1 MDPERTAQEL
11 KKALMEAFKATVEAV
26 PFMAEN
32 VALDKVP
39 VDTGRLKG
47 TIKAEIEGTSENP
60 ILVLSADTNYAEY
73 VEFGTSRM
81 KAQPFLR
88 PAIEY
93 VEENAPKLFQK
104 ELKKRGL

>member
-1 MDPERTAQEL
+1 VDPEQTAQEV

-32 VALDKVP
+32 VAIEKVP

-47 TIKAEIEGTSENP
+47 TIKAQIEGTSENP
-60 ILVLSADTNYAEY
+60 VLVLSANTDYAKY
-73 VEFGTSRM
+73 VEFGTYKM

-93 VEENAPKLFQK
+93 IEENAPKLFEK